1 MALWGNKDSKTAT
14 GTVDVDTAGAVTGTT
29 TAFTTEAAV
38 GDYMVV
44 AGENLLITAIASDTA
59 ATVVAG
65 VPGATITAATG
76 AAYALTEKPL
86 SATMSESASTTG
98 VHGDPAKVF
107 GVDTTEM
114 GVTDTNGHA
123 GWVRRVAYTD
133 VHGNARVK
141 YETLVAGSSISTG
154 AADAADDTEFPDA

>member
-14 GTVDVDTAGAVTGTT
+14 GTVDIDTAGAVTGTT

-133 VHGNARVK
+133 THGNARVK

-154 AADAADDTEFPDA
+154 AADAADDTEFPDS

>member
-76 AAYALTEKPL
+76 AAYALAEKPL

-154 AADAADDTEFPDA
+154 AADAADDTEFPDS

>member
-1 MALWGNKDSKTAT
+1 MALWGNTDSKTAT

-44 AGENLLITAIASDTA
+44 AGENLLITAIADNTN
-59 ATVVAG
+59 ATVAAG
-65 VPGATITAATG
+65 VPGASITAATG

-86 SATMSESASTTG
+86 FPTMAESASSSG

-114 GVTDTNGHA
+114 GVTDNNGHA
-123 GWVRRVAYTD
+123 GWTRRVAYTD
-133 VHGNARVK
+133 THGNARVK
-141 YETLVAGSSISTG
+141 YETLVAGGTISTG
-154 AADAADDTEFPDA
+154 AADAADDTEFPDS

>member
-14 GTVDVDTAGAVTGTT
+14 GTVDIDTAGAVTGTT

-154 AADAADDTEFPDA
+154 AADAADDTEFPDS